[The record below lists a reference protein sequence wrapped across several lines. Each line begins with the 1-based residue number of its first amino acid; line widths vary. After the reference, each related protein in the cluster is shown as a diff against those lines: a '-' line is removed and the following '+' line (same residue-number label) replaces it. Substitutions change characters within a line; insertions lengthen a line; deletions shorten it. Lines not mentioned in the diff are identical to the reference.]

1 MENSSDRSLV
11 LRTKRGEL
19 EAYGDLVRRYQGS
32 VFNVC
37 YRMLGDPHDAEDLTQ
52 ETFIRV
58 HSCLDSFDYDRPFI
72 PWARRIAVNLCLNYI
87 NRNRRYVLPLDDEFE
102 RSVSNERSP
111 ERAHEDHE
119 RNVSLR
125 QAICLLPA
133 HYRAVIELRHFQELS
148 YLEISKVLNIPL
160 SDVKSHLFRARKSLA
175 QRLSTDV

>member
-1 MENSSDRSLV
+1 MENPSDRSLV

-19 EAYGDLVRRYQGS
+19 EAYGDLVRRYQGL

-58 HSCLDSFDYDRPFI
+58 HSHLDSYDCDRPFI

-102 RSVSNERSP
+102 LLVSNEQSP
-111 ERAHEDHE
+111 ERAQEYHE
-119 RNVSLR
+119 RNASLR
-125 QAICLLPA
+125 QAIGLLPA
-133 HYRAVIELRHFQELS
+133 NYRAVIELRHFQELS
-148 YLEISKVLNIPL
+148 YLEIS
-160 SDVKSHLFRARKSLA
+160 HE
-175 QRLSTDV
+175 

>member
-1 MENSSDRSLV
+1 MENNSDRSLV

-19 EAYGDLVRRYQGS
+19 EPYGDLVRRYQGS

-37 YRMLGDPHDAEDLTQ
+37 YRMLGNPQDAEDLTQ
-52 ETFIRV
+52 ETFIRA
-58 HSCLDSFDYDRPFI
+58 HSRLDSFDCDRPFI

-111 ERAHEDHE
+111 ESVTENRE
-119 RNVSLR
+119 RNASLR
-125 QAICLLPA
+125 QEICMLPA

-148 YLEISKVLNIPL
+148 YLEISKALNIPL
-160 SDVKSHLFRARKSLA
+160 SDVKSCLFRARKYLA

>member
-1 MENSSDRSLV
+1 M

-19 EAYGDLVRRYQGS
+19 DAYGDLVRRYQGA

-37 YRMLGDPHDAEDLTQ
+37 YRMLGDSQDAEDLTQ
-52 ETFIRV
+52 ETFLRV
-58 HSCLDSFDYDRPFI
+58 HSHLDSYDCDRPFI
-72 PWARRIAVNLCLNYI
+72 PWVRRIAVNLCLNYI

-102 RSVSNERSP
+102 LSVSKERGP
-111 ERAHEDHE
+111 ERARENHE
-119 RNVSLR
+119 RNATLR
-125 QAICLLPA
+125 QAIGTLPA

-148 YLEISKVLNIPL
+148 YLEISKTLNIPL

>member
-1 MENSSDRSLV
+1 MENPSDRSLV

-37 YRMLGDPHDAEDLTQ
+37 FRMLADPHDAEDLTQ

-58 HSCLDSFDYDRPFI
+58 HSRLTSYDCDRPFI

-87 NRNRRYVLPLDDEFE
+87 HRKRRYVLPLDDEFE
-102 RSVSNERSP
+102 LSVSNERSP
-111 ERAHEDHE
+111 ERAQEAHE
-119 RNVSLR
+119 RSTSLR
-125 QAICLLPA
+125 QEISKLPA

-148 YLEISKVLNIPL
+148 YLEISKALNIPL
-160 SDVKSHLFRARKSLA
+160 SDVKSYLFRARKSLA

>member
-1 MENSSDRSLV
+1 MENPSDRSLV

-19 EAYGDLVRRYQGS
+19 EAYGDLVRRYQGL

-58 HSCLDSFDYDRPFI
+58 HSHLDSYDCDRPFI

-102 RSVSNERSP
+102 LAVSKERGP
-111 ERAHEDHE
+111 ERAQEDHE
-119 RNVSLR
+119 RNASLR
-125 QAICLLPA
+125 QAISMLPA
-133 HYRAVIELRHFQELS
+133 NYRAVIELRHFQELS
-148 YLEISKVLNIPL
+148 YLEISKALNIPL

-175 QRLSTDV
+175 QRIATDV

>member
-1 MENSSDRSLV
+1 MENPSDRSLV

-37 YRMLGDPHDAEDLTQ
+37 YRMLGDAHDAEDLTQ

-58 HSCLDSFDYDRPFI
+58 HSRLDSYDCDRPFI
-72 PWARRIAVNLCLNYI
+72 PWARRIAVNLCLNFI
-87 NRNRRYVLPLDDEFE
+87 NQNRRYVLPLDDEFE
-102 RSVSNERSP
+102 LAVSKESSP
-111 ERAHEDHE
+111 ERAQEEHE
-119 RNVSLR
+119 RNALLR

-148 YLEISKVLNIPL
+148 YFEISKALNIPL

-175 QRLSTDV
+175 QRLTTDV

>member
-1 MENSSDRSLV
+1 MENPSDRSLV

-37 YRMLGDPHDAEDLTQ
+37 YRMLGDAHDAEDLTQ

-58 HSCLDSFDYDRPFI
+58 HSRLDSYDCDRPFI
-72 PWARRIAVNLCLNYI
+72 PWVRRIAVNLCLNFI
-87 NRNRRYVLPLDDEFE
+87 NQNRRYVLPLDDEFE
-102 RSVSNERSP
+102 LAVSKESSP
-111 ERAHEDHE
+111 ERAQEEHE
-119 RNVSLR
+119 RNALLR

-148 YLEISKVLNIPL
+148 YFEISKALNIPL

-175 QRLSTDV
+175 QRLTTDV

>member
-1 MENSSDRSLV
+1 MENPSDRSLV

-58 HSCLDSFDYDRPFI
+58 HSRLDSFDCDRPFI
-72 PWARRIAVNLCLNYI
+72 PWVRRIAVNLCLNYI
-87 NRNRRYVLPLDDEFE
+87 NRNRRYVLPLNDEFE
-102 RSVSNERSP
+102 PSVSRERSP
-111 ERAHEDHE
+111 ERAQEDHE
-119 RNVSLR
+119 RNASLR

>member
-119 RNVSLR
+119 RNASLR

>member
-1 MENSSDRSLV
+1 MENPSDRSLV

-37 YRMLGDPHDAEDLTQ
+37 YRMLGDAHDAEDLTQ

-58 HSCLDSFDYDRPFI
+58 HSRLDSYDCDRPFI
-72 PWARRIAVNLCLNYI
+72 PWARRIAVNLCLNFI

-102 RSVSNERSP
+102 LAVSKESSP
-111 ERAHEDHE
+111 ERAQEEHE
-119 RNVSLR
+119 RNALLR

-148 YLEISKVLNIPL
+148 YFEISKALNIPL

-175 QRLSTDV
+175 QRLTTDV